1 MTDQDLI
8 KELIGTSLL
17 SETDGAKLLQEA
29 QLAKKPVENLI
40 YDGHLAD
47 DVAVAKA
54 KAKLLGVPFRRAEV
68 ANIPDALLK
77 LIPFEISENYKVIP
91 MERKGNMLV
100 VGMLN
105 PLDEKAQ
112 EALRFIAKRERV
124 SLGVYLV
131 PISDL
136 REAWRKYKPYTS
148 ELEELVTS
156 VTKTVKSGKSSV
168 VSLDEASRSGSEDA
182 PVIKMVAKTLQN
194 AVEGNASDIH
204 IEPGRKALR
213 IRYRVDGDLKE
224 VASLPIVLSQPIVTR
239 VKVLANLRLDETRI
253 PQDGRFRTIIQN
265 REIDFRVAT
274 FPVPTGEKVVL
285 RVLDPLTGLKGL
297 ESLGYEDY
305 NFKKIEAAVAAP
317 YGMVL
322 ITGPTGSGKTT
333 TLYAIMKKM
342 DSTTQNV
349 VTLEDPVE
357 YTMDGINQSQVKP
370 EIGYTFASGLRQ
382 ILRQDPDVV
391 MVGEIRDDET
401 AGLAVNAALTGHV
414 VLSTLHTNN
423 VIGVIPRLIDLGV
436 PKFLIPS
443 SLHTMLAQRLLSRL
457 CPECRVKES
466 GSSELQALI
475 ASEIK
480 KLPAGVREK
489 LSSEFGK
496 SGYETYRAEPKDSC
510 KICKGKGIVGRIAI
524 TEVFQMTRELG
535 TIVSEGF
542 SEDKL
547 YKEAERQGMISMRA
561 DGIVKALK
569 GEVLMEEVLRETEEG
584 V

>member
-1 MTDQDLI
+1 MTDQDLV
-8 KELIGTSLL
+8 KELVGASLL
-17 SETDGAKLLQEA
+17 SDTEGAKLLHDAETS
-29 QLAKKPVENLI
+29 KKPVEDFI
-40 YDGHLAD
+40 YDGHLVD

-54 KAKLLGVPFRRAEV
+54 KAKLLGVPFRRADV
-68 ANIPDALLK
+68 STIPDALLK
-77 LIPFEISENYKVIP
+77 LIPQETSENYKVIP

-105 PLDEKAQ
+105 PLDERAQ

-124 SLGVYLV
+124 SLGVYLI

-136 REAWRKYKPYTS
+136 REAWRKYKPYKS

-156 VTKTVKSGKSSV
+156 VSKSMKGEKSAL
-168 VSLDEASRSGSEDA
+168 VSLDEASRTSSEDA
-182 PVIKMVAKTLQN
+182 PIIKMVAKTLQN
-194 AVEGNASDIH
+194 AVEGLASDIH
-204 IEPGRKALR
+204 IEPGRTALR
-213 IRYRVDGDLKE
+213 IRFRVDGDLKE
-224 VASLPIVLSQPIVTR
+224 VASLPTMLAQPIVSR
-239 VKVLANLRLDETRI
+239 VKVLANLRLDENRI

-297 ESLGYEDY
+297 ESLGFEDY
-305 NFKKIEAAVAAP
+305 NFKKIQAAVAAP
-317 YGMVL
+317 YGM
-322 ITGPTGSGKTT
+322 IIISGPTGSGKTT

-342 DSTTQNV
+342 DAVTQNI

-423 VIGVIPRLIDLGV
+423 AIGVIPRLVDLGV
-436 PKFLIPS
+436 AKFLLPS
-443 SLHTMLAQRLLSRL
+443 ALHTMLAQRLLSHL
-457 CPECRVKES
+457 CPECRKKDVAPT
-466 GSSELQALI
+466 ELQAII
-475 ASEIK
+475 AGEIK
-480 KLPAGVREK
+480 KLPAETREK
-489 LSSEFGK
+489 VVSEFGK
-496 SGYETYRAEPKDSC
+496 SAYETYRTEPKDTC
-510 KICKGKGIVGRIAI
+510 KVCKGKGIVGRIAI

-535 TIVSEGF
+535 TIIAEGF

-569 GEVLMEEVLRETEEG
+569 GEVLIEEVLRETE
-584 V
+584 